1 MVPESPILATSII
14 VVTIEAEHIY
24 LCIVKKS
31 LYFSCISHCH
41 VHNPKYSAQAKA
53 KSSLCNFI
61 PSLHGNEHFINSVE
75 KQNGKAAARLALE
88 EVHVRVFYANTWPI
102 VKSVLCKC
110 KCRYVTVQLAP
121 CKPYPLDLM
130 WSEKT
135 CHQRPTSMYPFIPYS
150 LWQIVFSFLM

>member
-88 EVHVRVFYANTWPI
+88 EVHVRVFMQIPDLSWRASCVSANVAMSLSSWPLVNLTRWI
-102 VKSVLCKC
+102 WCEVKKHVISDLPLCIH
-110 KCRYVTVQLAP
+110 L
-121 CKPYPLDLM
+121 
-130 WSEKT
+130 
-135 CHQRPTSMYPFIPYS
+135 S
-150 LWQIVFSFLM
+150 LIHFDK